1 MKKIKEIKK
10 LILQHNL
17 DGYLVPKN
25 DEFFGEYVS
34 EEKDNLKYISNFTGS
49 FGLAIILKKKN
60 YLFVDGRYTLQ
71 AKIQSSKN
79 FKIITFPQELPKNI
93 FKKKILNIG
102 FDPKIHTQKML
113 DYFYYAMVLQTTH

>member
-1 MKKIKEIKK
+1 VKKINKIRK
-10 LILQHNL
+10 IIIQFSL

-25 DEFFGEYVS
+25 DEFFDEYVS

-49 FGLAIILKKKN
+49 YGMALICKNKN

-79 FKIITFPQELPKNI
+79 FKIFTLPQKLPKDVLKKRI
-93 FKKKILNIG
+93 FNIG
-102 FDPKIHTQKML
+102 I
-113 DYFYYAMVLQTTH
+113 